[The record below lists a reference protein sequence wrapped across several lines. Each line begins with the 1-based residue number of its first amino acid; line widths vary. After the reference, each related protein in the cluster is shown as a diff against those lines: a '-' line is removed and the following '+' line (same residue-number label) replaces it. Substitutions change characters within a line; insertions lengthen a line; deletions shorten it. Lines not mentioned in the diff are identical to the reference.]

1 MTDFR
6 GEVIS
11 KNTITRGQ
19 RIINSLSTS
28 QDHAVDF
35 TDDDNFYKAINIK
48 VNVAKVGASKVRH
61 IVTLESLYQKW
72 LISLEAASTT
82 VQNITKQWVRT
93 ILNPSLSRLFKTNEG
108 GIKYN
113 RLKHSVFNDTMQ
125 AGNVSRRGNRYAQ
138 VYSTEF
144 GWSRAHPM
152 KRKGDAHENLYL
164 LFKRDGVLPNVV
176 MDGSKE

>member
-1 MTDFR
+1 M
-6 GEVIS
+6 
-11 KNTITRGQ
+11 N
-19 RIINSLSTS
+19 
-28 QDHAVDF
+28 F
-35 TDDDNFYKAINIK
+35 TDDEKNYNALNSKL
-48 VNVAKVGASKVRH
+48 NVAKVGASKVRH

-93 ILNPSLSRLFKTNEG
+93 ILHPSLSRLFKTNEG
-108 GIKYN
+108 EIKYN
-113 RLKHSVFNDTMQ
+113 RLKHSVFTDTMQ

-138 VYSTEF
+138 VYSTKF
-144 GWSRAHPM
+144 GWPRAHPM